1 MQKKVPRPTSVLKA
15 ARLCAKNGLSCV
27 IPVEFP
33 GNTKKPAS
41 FRIEIKIVLKL
52 LVASWTAASLFG
64 CKPAETTEAPPEPKV
79 TGDEV
84 TFPANSPQLDSIVS
98 ETAQPRT
105 VAIHHLTGRLYWN
118 DDVTV
123 RIFTPVGGRISKIL
137 ADIGQSVSSGAA
149 LAEIDSPDFCQA
161 LATARTAVAN
171 LAAADKANTR
181 TKELFAHGA
190 AAQKDVEAA
199 EAAYVAALA
208 ERDRAEAVLANYGGS
223 DSGTNEFYLLRSPLA
238 GTVVDKNINPGQE
251 LRADMML
258 GNVPQ
263 TFNPL
268 FTVSDPTKLWLQVDV
283 PEGDLQSLELGQ
295 TLHVRCNAFPGKIF
309 DGTVE
314 KIGQTFDPATRMV
327 KVRGAVANPDKL
339 LKAEMYVT
347 VDVTQAADKLASA
360 GVEIPAS
367 SVFMVDNQYF
377 LFVEIA
383 PGHFKRLPVKVG
395 TEADGK
401 IPVFDGV
408 TAAQKVVT
416 EGALLLQS
424 IVNPAN

>member
-1 MQKKVPRPTSVLKA
+1 MK
-15 ARLCAKNGLSCV
+15 
-27 IPVEFP
+27 I
-33 GNTKKPAS
+33 
-41 FRIEIKIVLKL
+41 FRIINSLILAT
-52 LVASWTAASLFG
+52 LVAG
-64 CKPAETTEAPPEPKV
+64 CHREVNPDQSGEPKV
-79 TGDEV
+79 AGDEV
-84 TFPANSPQLDSIVS
+84 IFAAGSPQLDSIVT
-98 ETAQPRT
+98 EDAQPRT
-105 VAIHHLTGRLYWN
+105 VAVRHLTGRLYWN

-123 RIFTPVGGRISKIL
+123 RIFTPVGGRVNAVL
-137 ADIGQSVSSGAA
+137 ADIGQTVSTGAS
-149 LAEIDSPDFCQA
+149 LAEIDSPDFGQA
-161 LATARTAVAN
+161 LAAARTAIAN

-208 ERDRAEAVLANYGGS
+208 ERDRAEGVLANYGGS
-223 DSGTNEFYLLRSPLA
+223 DSGTNEFYRLRSPLA
-238 GTVVDKNINPGQE
+238 GTVVDKSINSGQE
-251 LRADMML
+251 LRPDMML

-283 PEGDLQSLELGQ
+283 AEADLPSLEPGQSLR
-295 TLHVRCNAFPGKIF
+295 VRCNAFPEKVF
-309 DGTVE
+309 DGTME
-314 KIGQTFDPATRMV
+314 KIGDTLDPATRTV

-347 VDVTQAADKLASA
+347 VDVAQAADKLADA
-360 GVEIPAS
+360 GVEISAS
-367 SVFMVDNQYF
+367 SVFMVDNQYY
-377 LFVEIA
+377 LFVETA
-383 PGHFKRLPVKVG
+383 PGHFERQQVKVG

-401 IPVFDGV
+401 IPVFEGL
-408 TAAQKVVT
+408 AAGQKVVG